1 MTKFGS
7 AFMAK
12 SPLPSHGNRFRKK
25 AMRLSE
31 KTEQGDYDYENP
43 KVTKLLDKARKADES
58 HNRDPQDEVMR
69 EEDMSR
75 EANEDVSP
83 LSLDIGDEG
92 GMYDEFGYGYVSTAP
107 HFQRLQDDLVKAAS
121 IVVSSIEPGEMQEA
135 RAKKR
140 MKRGQ
145 KLKNNTKKSKFDNLD
160 DLMLIKPDSPEY
172 KALNE
177 FDKKTYDIQSKGTK
191 IKDKAKASDTT
202 TLTKKCIDNGYAGYD
217 SVSGTCI

>member
-1 MTKFGS
+1 MS
-7 AFMAK
+7 K

-58 HNRDPQDEVMR
+58 HNRDPEDEVMMR

-107 HFQRLQDDLVKAAS
+107 HFQRLQDDLVKAAG
-121 IVVSSIEPGEMQEA
+121 IVASTIKPGEMQQA
-135 RAKKR
+135 RADKRKKR
-140 MKRGQ
+140 SKR
-145 KLKNNTKKSKFDNLD
+145 NTNLGAD
-160 DLMLIKPDSPEY
+160 
-172 KALNE
+172 
-177 FDKKTYDIQSKGTK
+177 FDKKLQKLNK
-191 IKDKAKASDTT
+191 KAKI
-202 TLTKKCIDNGYAGYD
+202 LLLKQKKQIQQL
-217 SVSGTCI
+217 

>member
-1 MTKFGS
+1 MS
-7 AFMAK
+7 K

-58 HNRDPQDEVMR
+58 HNRNPEDEVMMR

-75 EANEDVSP
+75 EANEDISP

-107 HFQRLQDDLVKAAS
+107 HFQRLQDDLVKAAG

-140 MKRGQ
+140 TKRSARMQKRG
-145 KLKNNTKKSKFDNLD
+145 KDTTD
-160 DLMLIKPDSPEY
+160 
-172 KALNE
+172 
-177 FDKKTYDIQSKGTK
+177 FDKKTDKIEQKGKDIAA
-191 IKDKAKASDTT
+191 KAKAADTT